1 MPPFAP
7 APETPLRGLDLAVWD
22 TETTGLDPWA
32 GARILQ
38 IAVVHHRL
46 GEDAPVLVYQSYVD
60 PLGPVPVQASNVHHI
75 TTEKVAELRAEGRM
89 PTWQQV
95 APLFRSAC
103 EERVSAGYNIG
114 FDADFVRHHH
124 GHPKGGA
131 PRSLDA
137 MLLSRRLMGGLERY
151 RLINVAD
158 ALGVP
163 LVGAHEAA
171 VDALATA
178 RVLAC
183 LLPLAERAGI
193 RTLGEALEAQEA
205 ERARAAAHYRSRT
218 PKS

>member
-1 MPPFAP
+1 
-7 APETPLRGLDLAVWD
+7 
-22 TETTGLDPWA
+22 
-32 GARILQ
+32 
-38 IAVVHHRL
+38 
-46 GEDAPVLVYQSYVD
+46 
-60 PLGPVPVQASNVHHI
+60 
-75 TTEKVAELRAEGRM
+75 
-89 PTWQQV
+89 
-95 APLFRSAC
+95 
-103 EERVSAGYNIG
+103 
-114 FDADFVRHHH
+114 
-124 GHPKGGA
+124 
-131 PRSLDA
+131 

-193 RTLGEALEAQEA
+193 RTLGDALEAQES
-205 ERARAAAHYRSRT
+205 ERACAAARYRSRT